1 MNNTLKNLPSL
12 KNTIVQKSGKGN
24 FLVLMNRDDYTN
36 RMEALISDLVNK
48 DPVNS

>member
-12 KNTIVQKSGKGN
+12 ENTIIQKSDKGN
-24 FLVLMNRDDYTN
+24 FLVLMNHDDYTN
-36 RMEALISDLVNK
+36 RMETLISDLINK